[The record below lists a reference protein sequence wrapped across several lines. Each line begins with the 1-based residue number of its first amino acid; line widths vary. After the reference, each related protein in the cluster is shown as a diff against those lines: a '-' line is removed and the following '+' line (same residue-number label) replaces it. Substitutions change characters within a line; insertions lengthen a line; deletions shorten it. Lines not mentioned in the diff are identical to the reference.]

1 MIYLNNQVKIKVIS
15 SLEKIYHNDKVPAKA
30 LSDFSMLKNEKKSFQ
45 IAIESETDFD
55 AELILN
61 SPFNIT
67 SVYSVKHI
75 KSDLPMFKGAD
86 EYYRYS
92 EDGYYPDLLLPIKR
106 KIKITKGVNVF
117 WVEICSDSQS
127 IGENFIEFLLSENGA
142 IVAETS
148 INIEVINCELEFNDF
163 VYTNWFHTDCL
174 MSHYGFE
181 AFSDEYWRV
190 TENFLKTAN
199 EYGMNC
205 VLTPIFT
212 PPLDTEI
219 GKERPTVQLVDI
231 SVDNGIYSFNFDKLT
246 QWIEMSERC
255 GIKYFE
261 MAHFFTQ
268 WGARHAPKIM
278 ATVDGKYKKIF
289 GWETKATS
297 KEYKKFLTN
306 FSIEFKKYIEERN
319 LKDRVLIHVS
329 DEPNFSML
337 LSYSQASKLI
347 HKLYKGYKIV
357 DALSDVWFYKLGIV
371 SNPIPSNDHI
381 HNFIGKCND
390 LWTYYC
396 SAQNKKCVSNRFFCN
411 DSIRTRVIG
420 YQMFKFD
427 IKGFLHW
434 GYNFYYTQLS
444 KELIDPYKVSDAG
457 GKFPSG
463 DSYTVYPAKDGTA
476 YHSIRLKVFFDAL
489 QDMAAL
495 NTLEKLTNKEECLKI
510 IEENQKHSIT
520 FSDYPHND
528 EWLLDTRENV
538 NKKIKE
544 IIANGD

>member
-1 MIYLNNQVKIKVIS
+1 MNNQVKIKVIS
-15 SLEKIYHNDKVPAKA
+15 SLEKLYHNNTVPSNT
-30 LSDFSMLKNEKKSFQ
+30 LSHFSMLKNEKKSFQ
-45 IAIESETDFD
+45 VVVESENEFN
-55 AELILN
+55 AELFIKSN
-61 SPFNIT
+61 FNDIRIYT
-67 SVYSVKHI
+67 IEHI
-75 KSDLPMFKGAD
+75 KSDFPMNKTGAD
-86 EYYRYS
+86 DYFRFS
-92 EDGYYPDLLLPIKR
+92 DDSFYPDLLLPINEDVS
-106 KIKITKGVNVF
+106 INKGINVF
-117 WVEICSDSQS
+117 WVEINADESLVGNNPIEIFIKNNNDILASALVNVDVIDCELDFN
-127 IGENFIEFLLSENGA
+127 NFI
-142 IVAETS
+142 
-148 INIEVINCELEFNDF
+148 
-163 VYTNWFHTDCL
+163 YTNWFHTDCL

-231 SVDNGIYSFNFDKLT
+231 FIDKGVYSFNFDKLT
-246 QWIEMSERC
+246 KWIEMGKRC
-255 GIKYFE
+255 GILYFE

-278 ATVDGKYKKIF
+278 ATVDGEYKKIF

-297 KEYKKFLTN
+297 KEYTQFLTA
-306 FSIEFKKYIEERN
+306 FSIEFKKYIESRN
-319 LKDRVLIHVS
+319 LKNHVLIHVS

-337 LSYSQASKLI
+337 IPYAKASKLI

-381 HNFIGKCND
+381 HNFIDKSDD

-420 YQMFKFD
+420 YQMYKYD
-427 IKGFLHW
+427 ISGFLHW

-444 KELIDPYKVSDAG
+444 KAVIDPYKVSDAG

-463 DSYTVYPAKDGTA
+463 DSYIVYPAEDGTA
-476 YHSIRLKVFFDAL
+476 HHSIRL
-489 QDMAAL
+489 
-495 NTLEKLTNKEECLKI
+495 
-510 IEENQKHSIT
+510 
-520 FSDYPHND
+520 
-528 EWLLDTRENV
+528 
-538 NKKIKE
+538 
-544 IIANGD
+544 

>member
-1 MIYLNNQVKIKVIS
+1 MDNSVKINIIS
-15 SLEKIYHNDKVPAKA
+15 SLEKIYHSDKVPRNT
-30 LSDFSMLKNEKKSFQ
+30 LSNFSMLKNEKKSFQ
-45 IAIESETDFD
+45 IAIECEKEFS
-55 AELILN
+55 AELIIN
-61 SPFNIT
+61 STFDKT
-67 SVYSVKHI
+67 TAYSVEHI
-75 KSDLPMFKGAD
+75 KSDFPMNKTGVDDYF
-86 EYYRYS
+86 RFS
-92 EDGYYPDLLLPIKR
+92 EDGYYPDLLLPIND
-106 KIKITKGVNVF
+106 KIKVSKGISVF
-117 WVEICSDSQS
+117 WVEVNANEKN
-127 IGENFIEFLLSENGA
+127 IGINTIEIELIDDEKT
-142 IVAETS
+142 IAEAS
-148 INIEVINCELEFNDF
+148 LKVEVIDCELDFNEF

-174 MSHYGFE
+174 MSNYGFDV
-181 AFSDEYWRV
+181 FSDEYWRV

-219 GKERPTVQLVDI
+219 GKERPTVQLVD
-231 SVDNGIYSFNFDKLT
+231 VFLNNGIYSFNFDKLT
-246 QWIEMSERC
+246 KWIEISKRC
-255 GIKYFE
+255 GITHFE

-268 WGARHAPKIM
+268 WGAYHAPKIM
-278 ATVDGKYKKIF
+278 ATVDGEYKKIF

-297 KEYKKFLTN
+297 KAYVKFLTD
-306 FSIEFKKYIEERN
+306 FAVEFKKYLEENN
-319 LKDRVLIHVS
+319 LKDNVLIHVS

-337 LSYSQASKLI
+337 WSYTKASKLI

-371 SNPIPSNDHI
+371 SNPIPSTDHI
-381 HNFIGKCND
+381 HNFLGKGKD

-396 SAQNKKCVSNRFFCN
+396 SAQNKKNVSNRFFCN

-444 KELIDPYKVSDAG
+444 KAVIDPYKVSDAG

-463 DSYTVYPAKDGTA
+463 DSYVVYPAKDGTA

-495 NTLEKLTNKEECLKI
+495 NALEKLTNKTECLKI
-510 IEENQKHSIT
+510 IEENGKYSIT
-520 FSDYPHND
+520 FSDYPHDD
-528 EWLLDTRENV
+528 EWLLETREKV
-538 NKKIKE
+538 NAKIKE
-544 IIANGD
+544 IINNGE

>member
-1 MIYLNNQVKIKVIS
+1 MNNPIKIKVIS
-15 SLEKIYHNDKVPAKA
+15 SLEKIYHSDKVPRNT
-30 LSDFSMLKNEKKSFQ
+30 LYNFSMLKNEKKSFQ
-45 IAIESETDFD
+45 ITIECEKEFS
-55 AELILN
+55 AELIIN
-61 SPFNIT
+61 STFDKT
-67 SVYSVKHI
+67 TAYSVEHI
-75 KSDLPMFKGAD
+75 KSDFPMNKTGVDDYF
-86 EYYRYS
+86 RFS
-92 EDGYYPDLLLPIKR
+92 EDGYYPDLLLPIND
-106 KIKITKGVNVF
+106 KIKVSKGISVF
-117 WVEICSDSQS
+117 WVEVNANEKN
-127 IGENFIEFLLSENGA
+127 IGTNTIEIELKDNEKT
-142 IVAETS
+142 IAETS
-148 INIEVINCELEFNDF
+148 LKVEVIDCELDFNDF

-174 MSHYGFE
+174 MSNYGFDV
-181 AFSDEYWRV
+181 FSDEYWRV

-219 GKERPTVQLVDI
+219 GKERPTVQLVD
-231 SVDNGIYSFNFDKLT
+231 VFLNNGIYSFNFDKLT
-246 QWIEMSERC
+246 KWIEMSKRC
-255 GIKYFE
+255 GITHFE
-261 MAHFFTQ
+261 MSHFFTQ
-268 WGARHAPKIM
+268 WGAKHAPKIM
-278 ATVDGKYKKIF
+278 ATIDGEYKKIF

-297 KEYKKFLTN
+297 KAYVKFLTD
-306 FSIEFKKYIEERN
+306 FAVEFKKYLEENN
-319 LKDRVLIHVS
+319 LKDNILIHVS

-337 LSYSQASKLI
+337 LSYTKASKLI

-381 HNFIGKCND
+381 HNFLGKGKE

-396 SAQNKKCVSNRFFCN
+396 SAQNKKYVSNRFFCN

-444 KELIDPYKVSDAG
+444 KAVIDPYKVSDAG

-463 DSYTVYPAKDGTA
+463 DSYVVYPATDGTA

-495 NTLEKLTNKEECLKI
+495 NALEKLTNKAECLKI
-510 IEENQKHSIT
+510 IEENGKHTLT
-520 FSDYPHND
+520 FSDYPHDD
-528 EWLLDTRENV
+528 EWLLETREKV
-538 NKKIKE
+538 NAKIKE
-544 IIANGD
+544 IINNGE

>member
-1 MIYLNNQVKIKVIS
+1 MNNQIKIKVIS
-15 SLEKIYHNDKVPAKA
+15 SLEKIYHSDKVPENT
-30 LSDFSMLKNEKKSFQ
+30 LFSFSMLKNEKKSFQ
-45 IAIESETDFD
+45 IAFECEKEIRAKLIINSDFD
-55 AELILN
+55 K
-61 SPFNIT
+61 T
-67 SVYSVKHI
+67 TVYSVEHI
-75 KSDLPMFKGAD
+75 KSDFPMNKTGVDDYF
-86 EYYRYS
+86 RFS
-92 EDGYYPDLLLPIKR
+92 EDSYYPDLLLPIND
-106 KIKITKGVNVF
+106 KIKVSKGISVF
-117 WVEICSDSQS
+117 WVEINANEKN
-127 IGENFIEFLLSENGA
+127 IGTNTIEIELKDDEKT
-142 IVAETS
+142 IAETS
-148 INIEVINCELEFNDF
+148 LKVEVIDCELEFNDF
-163 VYTNWFHTDCL
+163 IYTNWFHTDCL

-219 GKERPTVQLVDI
+219 GKERPTVQLVDV
-231 SVDNGIYSFNFDKLT
+231 SVTNGKYSFNFDKLT
-246 QWIEMSERC
+246 QWIEMSKRC
-255 GIKYFE
+255 GITHFE

-268 WGARHAPKIM
+268 WGAKHAPKIM
-278 ATVDGKYKKIF
+278 ATIDGEYKKIF

-297 KEYKKFLTN
+297 KAYVKFLTD
-306 FSIEFKKYIEERN
+306 FAVEFKKYLEENN
-319 LKDRVLIHVS
+319 LKDNVLIHVS

-337 LSYSQASKLI
+337 WSYTKASNLI

-381 HNFIGKCND
+381 HKFLGKGKE

-396 SAQNKKCVSNRFFCN
+396 SAQNKKYVSNRFFCN

-444 KELIDPYKVSDAG
+444 KAVIDPYKISDAG

-463 DSYTVYPAKDGTA
+463 DSYVVYPAKDGTA

-495 NTLEKLTNKEECLKI
+495 NALEKLTNKAECLKI
-510 IEENQKHSIT
+510 IEENGKYSIT
-520 FSDYPHND
+520 FSDYPHDD
-528 EWLLDTRENV
+528 EWLLETREKV
-538 NKKIKE
+538 NAKIKE
-544 IIANGD
+544 IINNGE